1 MNDSGRYSPQ
11 AHLLRCHLSAFVPLV
26 IHEYLLGQR
35 VLRFP
40 RHDLAQII
48 AAHGDAILYRSPGRT
63 AQAVS
68 ALVEA
73 LATMAFVPGG
83 VDFLGLHFEVPP
95 QQALAVLEEQQLLQS
110 MPQVRPST
118 PSDPK
123 LSKAAQTGRNG
134 DLPSPTF
141 QEIYQRASLWAP
153 SEEA

>member
-1 MNDSGRYSPQ
+1 
-11 AHLLRCHLSAFVPLV
+11 
-26 IHEYLLGQR
+26 
-35 VLRFP
+35 
-40 RHDLAQII
+40 
-48 AAHGDAILYRSPGRT
+48 
-63 AQAVS
+63 VS

-123 LSKAAQTGRNG
+123 LSKAAQIGRNG

-141 QEIYQRASLWAP
+141 QEIYQRASPP
-153 SEEA
+153 SQEG

>member
-1 MNDSGRYSPQ
+1 MNDKGRHSPQ
-11 AHLLRCHLSAFVPLV
+11 AQLLRCHLSAFVPLV
-26 IHEYLLGQR
+26 IQEYLLGQR
-35 VLRFP
+35 ALRFP
-40 RHDLAQII
+40 RHDLAQVI

-63 AQAVS
+63 AQVVS

-110 MPQVRPST
+110 LPQVRPPT
-118 PSDPK
+118 PPDPK
-123 LSKAAQTGRNG
+123 PNKTAQTGRNR

-141 QEIYQRASLWAP
+141 QEIYQRTLPP
-153 SEEA
+153 SQEA

>member
-1 MNDSGRYSPQ
+1 MNDDGSHSSQ
-11 AHLLRCHLSAFVPLV
+11 AQLLRCHLSAFVPLV

-40 RHDLAQII
+40 RHDLAQVI
-48 AAHGDAILYRSPGRT
+48 AAQGDAILYRSPGRT

-95 QQALAVLEEQQLLQS
+95 RQALAVLEEQELLRS
-110 MPQVRPST
+110 MPQDQPPAPSSLKPADT
-118 PSDPK
+118 AK
-123 LSKAAQTGRNG
+123 TGQKG

-141 QEIYQRASLWAP
+141 QEIYGRASLWAP
-153 SEEA
+153 PQEA